1 MTPGDTLLLAIVQ
14 GLTEFL
20 PVSSDGHLAL
30 VQEWIRRTTGR
41 SLANPLGFDVLL
53 HLGTL
58 AAVALYFRADLLRL
72 ARECWRGAGPA
83 GSTFEARREVAL
95 MALALVPTGA
105 IGLLL
110 RPTVHRLML
119 SPRAV
124 ALGIGVTGLVLLA
137 SRPFVLA
144 APRRPEPSRI
154 TALQAIC
161 VGAAQGLAVLPG
173 VSRSGLTI
181 ATGLATGMGAA
192 GAFRFSFL
200 LSIPAVA
207 GALLVETAFAA
218 DPLAGSGWLAAFGAL
233 VSGLVGWMALGL
245 LAAFLRSA
253 RFHHFAWYCLAVGV
267 LGLTFLPA

>member
-1 MTPGDTLLLAIVQ
+1 MTAWDALLLAIVQ

-58 AAVALYFRADLLRL
+58 AAVAIYFRTDLLRL
-72 ARECWRGAGPA
+72 GRDCWSGAA
-83 GSTFEARREVAL
+83 ETTFEARREVAL
-95 MALALVPTGA
+95 MVLALVPTAA

-110 RPTVHRLML
+110 RPAVHRLMT

-144 APRRPEPSRI
+144 AASREPRRS
-154 TALQAIC
+154 
-161 VGAAQGLAVLPG
+161 
-173 VSRSGLTI
+173 
-181 ATGLATGMGAA
+181 
-192 GAFRFSFL
+192 AFCR
-200 LSIPAVA
+200 
-207 GALLVETAFAA
+207 
-218 DPLAGSGWLAAFGAL
+218 
-233 VSGLVGWMALGL
+233 
-245 LAAFLRSA
+245 RSA
-253 RFHHFAWYCLAVGV
+253 SASRRDSPSCQGFRAQD
-267 LGLTFLPA
+267 